1 MHYFSA
7 FYLMSDSNDSRSEQ
21 EFAVED
27 ENWEDWEEDESD
39 AVKSLFSSETFA
51 TVDEALDFDAKVN
64 GFDLRKWREQV
75 RFNFS
80 TI

>member
-1 MHYFSA
+1 
-7 FYLMSDSNDSRSEQ
+7 MSDSNDSRSEQ